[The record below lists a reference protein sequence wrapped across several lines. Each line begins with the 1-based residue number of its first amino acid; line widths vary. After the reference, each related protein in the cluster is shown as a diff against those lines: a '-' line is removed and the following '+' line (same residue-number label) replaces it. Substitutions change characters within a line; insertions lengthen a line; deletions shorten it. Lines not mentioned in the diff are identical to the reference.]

1 MTILQTRRLQLHNKQ
16 LAVVTTNMRR
26 MQMTDLL
33 PERDG
38 ICVGQCVRERRGQTF
53 MGRRIDELELR
64 IRYLKAYLKL
74 TSDLYFQ

>member
-1 MTILQTRRLQLHNKQ
+1 MLQPGYIQHTPIDEHKDSEPEMTILQTPRLQLHNKQ

-38 ICVGQCVRERRGQTF
+38 IWR
-53 MGRRIDELELR
+53 DESE
-64 IRYLKAYLKL
+64 
-74 TSDLYFQ
+74 

>member
-38 ICVGQCVRERRGQTF
+38 ICVGQCVRERRAQTF
-53 MGRRIDELELR
+53 MGRRIEDFELGR
-64 IRYLKAYLKL
+64 RYLK
-74 TSDLYFQ
+74 TIFISVN